1 MSQGTRELEEW
12 YQIEHSARTVA
23 ERTDSITDSSNDL
36 IQRLMLMS
44 VSAVP
49 SVEEKESMERLLDVY
64 QKHSGW
70 PDSALPGLSILS
82 GLAWRHASD
91 IGIQEKGSDIVLAAM
106 LLAYA
111 AGLKSQD

>member
-1 MSQGTRELEEW
+1 MSQESRELEEW
-12 YQIEHSARTVA
+12 YEIEHSARTVA
-23 ERTDSITDSSNDL
+23 DRADSITDSSNDL

-44 VSAVP
+44 VSHVP
-49 SVEEKESMERLLDVY
+49 SVDEKESINQLLDVY

-91 IGIQEKGSDIVLAAM
+91 IGIPEKGADIVLAAM
-106 LLAYA
+106 LLAYI